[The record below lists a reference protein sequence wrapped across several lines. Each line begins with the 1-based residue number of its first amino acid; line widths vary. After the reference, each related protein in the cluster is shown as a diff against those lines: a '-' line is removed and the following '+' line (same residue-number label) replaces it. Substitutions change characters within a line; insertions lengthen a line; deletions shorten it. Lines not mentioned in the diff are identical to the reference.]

1 MLLPLAL
8 GGDGGEGRQ
17 RLRQPHPLQL
27 VEELGVDR
35 VGSGVAP
42 PLSRPR
48 PPRGEVP
55 VEALDGVVL
64 LALGVLLL
72 LLQPVDDG
80 LDPAGALASAALV
93 SAHRAKGLRKK
104 EAEQSLS
111 VTKSKLTL

>member
-1 MLLPLAL
+1 MPLAL

-35 VGSGVAP
+35 VGPGVAP

-64 LALGVLLL
+64 LPALGVLLL

-80 LDPAGALASAALV
+80 LDPAGALTSAALV
-93 SAHRAKGLRKK
+93 SAHGAEGLRRRRKRNK
-104 EAEQSLS
+104 VCQSRS
-111 VTKSKLTL
+111 RS